1 MQDSNLP
8 ILSARTLEELIQQRV
23 GQDRLLANLTGIFG
37 ALALLLA
44 AIGIYGV
51 VAYAVSQRTGEI
63 GIRMALG
70 ADPWKVVGLI
80 VKESSMIVTIGL
92 AAGLALSYVGTRLI
106 ASKLFGLDAMD
117 PAVLGAAVLVMA
129 AIGALAACGPAWR
142 ASRIHPASALRS
154 N

>member
-1 MQDSNLP
+1 LP

-23 GQDRLLANLTGIFG
+23 GQDRLLANLTSIFG

-51 VAYAVSQRTGEI
+51 VAYAVSRRTSEI

-70 ADPWKVVGLI
+70 ANPWKVVGLI
-80 VKESSMIVTIGL
+80 VRESSLIVATGL
-92 AAGLALSYVGTRLI
+92 AAGLALSYIGTRLI
-106 ASKLFGLDAMD
+106 ASKLFGLGAMD
-117 PAVLGAAVLVMA
+117 PAVLGGAVFVMA
-129 AIGALAACGPAWR
+129 AIGALAARGPAWR